1 MKIKSVMNANN
12 RLAASLSSDFLDYNI
27 SLSDVDSSKF
37 RIEIVPQNQSSTITI
52 NENTYNIYHASINI
66 NNLDLEAILSM
77 TVDENID
84 LETSFFNTNGNP
96 EELSCYTYDSNIQM
110 PVINLIEPLIKYL
123 LFF

>member
-1 MKIKSVMNANN
+1 MNANN
-12 RLAASLSSDFLDYNI
+12 RLAASLCSDFSDYNI

-66 NNLDLEAILSM
+66 NNLDLEAILSI

-96 EELSCYTYDSNIQM
+96 EELSCNTYDSNIQM